1 MTQLRNMNKQLSIVL
16 GAQAILPLL
25 PYISNLF
32 ANLNFLFNLP
42 GLYSSSI
49 VIFLTSSFGSLVAV
63 LNPIVTILSV
73 RNYRQ
78 IIFRCKNN
86 LNINQ
91 VAPMPETS
99 MPDRT
104 IQYIK

>member
-1 MTQLRNMNKQLSIVL
+1 MTQLRNMNKQMSIVL
-16 GAQAILPLL
+16 GAQATLPLL
-25 PYISNLF
+25 SYLSNLF
-32 ANLNFLFNLP
+32 ANLSFLFNLP

-49 VIFLTSSFGSLVAV
+49 IIFINCGLGSVVAV

-86 LNINQ
+86 SNINQ